1 MADNK
6 KTERKIS
13 KLTKLISKVKIGVR
27 VQVMALVL
35 ICAIAIPMVISIKS
49 SSNYISTYN
58 EVLENLDSI
67 RYIMDETQAQGN
79 RILGYCVVSKNIDQS
94 GETEII
100 VTMQN
105 KIKAVRENI
114 ESDTDK
120 GDKRVEQL
128 EVVENLLNNYIESYK
143 EGLALC
149 DDTFS
154 LAGDTKFYSMVN
166 TAEYLSNNCNKL
178 LSLELERCGQLNAQI
193 LKNFRQSIYNIIVVV
208 IIIIIIS
215 VLLSMAITSSIT
227 VPLKILRKKI
237 SVIAKGDLSGEPIN
251 IETKDEIGELARAF
265 NAMKDNLTNI
275 LLKVSE
281 VSGQIEQSV
290 EFVTGKIEEN
300 SARSEQLSATMDVV
314 MTKMSN
320 QNEETIVAQEKVHTI
335 DSVTERITGN
345 ADRIMENTEQS
356 MIDSQKGNDNME
368 LYTKQL
374 KDVNSIMSQVSEVVG
389 QLGSSAE
396 EMNDIIQT
404 ITNIADQTN
413 LLSLNASIE
422 AARAGES
429 GRGFAV
435 VASEIGNLAEN
446 SSSSAQKIADIISEV
461 QSNSKEMTEKM
472 NIGLKQLDEGNKIAS
487 DTMKNF
493 KNIQNGIQ
501 LVNENVK
508 EILDDIKELSS
519 YVEDVYTTM
528 NSVRTATD
536 ENASMTNEIGD
547 TVHDETDNLIKIQE
561 IMVDLSGRA
570 SQLEETVTHFK
581 LG

>member
-120 GDKRVEQL
+120 GDKRVAQL

-208 IIIIIIS
+208 IIIIIMS

-356 MIDSQKGNDNME
+356 MIDSQKGNENME

-374 KDVNSIMSQVSEVVG
+374 KDVNSIMSQVSDVVG

>member
-6 KTERKIS
+6 KTERKTS

-251 IETKDEIGELARAF
+251 IETKDEIGELAWAF

-356 MIDSQKGNDNME
+356 MIDSQKGNENME

-374 KDVNSIMSQVSEVVG
+374 KDVNSIMSQVSDVVG

>member
-105 KIKAVRENI
+105 KIKAVRKNI

-251 IETKDEIGELARAF
+251 IETKDEIGELAQAF

-320 QNEETIVAQEKVHTI
+320 QNEETIVARK
-335 DSVTERITGN
+335 R
-345 ADRIMENTEQS
+345 
-356 MIDSQKGNDNME
+356 
-368 LYTKQL
+368 Y
-374 KDVNSIMSQVSEVVG
+374 
-389 QLGSSAE
+389 
-396 EMNDIIQT
+396 IQ
-404 ITNIADQTN
+404 
-413 LLSLNASIE
+413 
-422 AARAGES
+422 
-429 GRGFAV
+429 
-435 VASEIGNLAEN
+435 
-446 SSSSAQKIADIISEV
+446 
-461 QSNSKEMTEKM
+461 
-472 NIGLKQLDEGNKIAS
+472 
-487 DTMKNF
+487 
-493 KNIQNGIQ
+493 
-501 LVNENVK
+501 
-508 EILDDIKELSS
+508 
-519 YVEDVYTTM
+519 
-528 NSVRTATD
+528 
-536 ENASMTNEIGD
+536 
-547 TVHDETDNLIKIQE
+547 
-561 IMVDLSGRA
+561 
-570 SQLEETVTHFK
+570 
-581 LG
+581 

>member
-120 GDKRVEQL
+120 GDKRVAQL

-251 IETKDEIGELARAF
+251 IETKDEIGELAQAF

-374 KDVNSIMSQVSEVVG
+374 KDVNSIMSQVSDVVG

>member
-1 MADNK
+1 
-6 KTERKIS
+6 
-13 KLTKLISKVKIGVR
+13 
-27 VQVMALVL
+27 
-35 ICAIAIPMVISIKS
+35 
-49 SSNYISTYN
+49 
-58 EVLENLDSI
+58 
-67 RYIMDETQAQGN
+67 
-79 RILGYCVVSKNIDQS
+79 
-94 GETEII
+94 
-100 VTMQN
+100 
-105 KIKAVRENI
+105 
-114 ESDTDK
+114 
-120 GDKRVEQL
+120 
-128 EVVENLLNNYIESYK
+128 
-143 EGLALC
+143 
-149 DDTFS
+149 
-154 LAGDTKFYSMVN
+154 
-166 TAEYLSNNCNKL
+166 
-178 LSLELERCGQLNAQI
+178 
-193 LKNFRQSIYNIIVVV
+193 
-208 IIIIIIS
+208 
-215 VLLSMAITSSIT
+215 
-227 VPLKILRKKI
+227 
-237 SVIAKGDLSGEPIN
+237 
-251 IETKDEIGELARAF
+251 
-265 NAMKDNLTNI
+265 
-275 LLKVSE
+275 
-281 VSGQIEQSV
+281 
-290 EFVTGKIEEN
+290 
-300 SARSEQLSATMDVV
+300 

-374 KDVNSIMSQVSEVVG
+374 KDVNSIMSQVSDVVG

-472 NIGLKQLDEGNKIAS
+472 NIGLKQLDEGNKIAA

-528 NSVRTATD
+528 NSVRAATD
-536 ENASMTNEIGD
+536 ENASMTTEIGD
-547 TVHDETDNLIKIQE
+547 TD
-561 IMVDLSGRA
+561 S
-570 SQLEETVTHFK
+570 
-581 LG
+581 

>member
-120 GDKRVEQL
+120 GDKRVAQL

-356 MIDSQKGNDNME
+356 MIDSQKGNENME

-374 KDVNSIMSQVSEVVG
+374 KDVNSIMSQVSDVVG

>member
-1 MADNK
+1 MVDNK

-251 IETKDEIGELARAF
+251 IETKDEIGELAQAF

-356 MIDSQKGNDNME
+356 MIDSQKGNENME

-374 KDVNSIMSQVSEVVG
+374 KDVNSIMSQVSDVVG

>member
-356 MIDSQKGNDNME
+356 MIDSQKGNENME

-374 KDVNSIMSQVSEVVG
+374 KDVNSIMSQVSDVVG

-472 NIGLKQLDEGNKIAS
+472 NILFGLIS
-487 DTMKNF
+487 MK
-493 KNIQNGIQ
+493 
-501 LVNENVK
+501 
-508 EILDDIKELSS
+508 
-519 YVEDVYTTM
+519 
-528 NSVRTATD
+528 
-536 ENASMTNEIGD
+536 
-547 TVHDETDNLIKIQE
+547 
-561 IMVDLSGRA
+561 
-570 SQLEETVTHFK
+570 
-581 LG
+581 

>member
-67 RYIMDETQAQGN
+67 RYIMDKTQAQGN

-105 KIKAVRENI
+105 KIKAVRKNI

-178 LSLELERCGQLNAQI
+178 LSLELERSGQLNAQI

-251 IETKDEIGELARAF
+251 IETKDEIGELAQAF

-374 KDVNSIMSQVSEVVG
+374 KDVNSIMSQVSDVVG

-472 NIGLKQLDEGNKIAS
+472 NIGLKQLDEGNKIAA

-528 NSVRTATD
+528 NSVRAATD
-536 ENASMTNEIGD
+536 ENASMTTEIGD

>member
-120 GDKRVEQL
+120 GDKRVAQL

-251 IETKDEIGELARAF
+251 IETKDEIGELAQAF

-290 EFVTGKIEEN
+290 EFVTGKIEED

-374 KDVNSIMSQVSEVVG
+374 KDVNSIMSQVSDVVG

>member
-58 EVLENLDSI
+58 EVLENLDSS

-356 MIDSQKGNDNME
+356 MIDSQKGNENME

-374 KDVNSIMSQVSEVVG
+374 KDVNSIMSQVSDVVG

>member
-1 MADNK
+1 
-6 KTERKIS
+6 
-13 KLTKLISKVKIGVR
+13 
-27 VQVMALVL
+27 
-35 ICAIAIPMVISIKS
+35 
-49 SSNYISTYN
+49 
-58 EVLENLDSI
+58 
-67 RYIMDETQAQGN
+67 
-79 RILGYCVVSKNIDQS
+79 
-94 GETEII
+94 
-100 VTMQN
+100 
-105 KIKAVRENI
+105 
-114 ESDTDK
+114 
-120 GDKRVEQL
+120 
-128 EVVENLLNNYIESYK
+128 
-143 EGLALC
+143 
-149 DDTFS
+149 
-154 LAGDTKFYSMVN
+154 MVN

-208 IIIIIIS
+208 IIIIIMS

-251 IETKDEIGELARAF
+251 IETKDEIGELAQAF

-356 MIDSQKGNDNME
+356 MIDSQKGNENME

-374 KDVNSIMSQVSEVVG
+374 KDVNSIMSQVSDVVG

>member
-215 VLLSMAITSSIT
+215 VLLSMAIS
-227 VPLKILRKKI
+227 L
-237 SVIAKGDLSGEPIN
+237 PI
-251 IETKDEIGELARAF
+251 
-265 NAMKDNLTNI
+265 
-275 LLKVSE
+275 
-281 VSGQIEQSV
+281 
-290 EFVTGKIEEN
+290 
-300 SARSEQLSATMDVV
+300 
-314 MTKMSN
+314 
-320 QNEETIVAQEKVHTI
+320 
-335 DSVTERITGN
+335 
-345 ADRIMENTEQS
+345 
-356 MIDSQKGNDNME
+356 
-368 LYTKQL
+368 
-374 KDVNSIMSQVSEVVG
+374 
-389 QLGSSAE
+389 
-396 EMNDIIQT
+396 
-404 ITNIADQTN
+404 
-413 LLSLNASIE
+413 
-422 AARAGES
+422 
-429 GRGFAV
+429 
-435 VASEIGNLAEN
+435 
-446 SSSSAQKIADIISEV
+446 
-461 QSNSKEMTEKM
+461 
-472 NIGLKQLDEGNKIAS
+472 
-487 DTMKNF
+487 
-493 KNIQNGIQ
+493 
-501 LVNENVK
+501 
-508 EILDDIKELSS
+508 
-519 YVEDVYTTM
+519 
-528 NSVRTATD
+528 
-536 ENASMTNEIGD
+536 
-547 TVHDETDNLIKIQE
+547 
-561 IMVDLSGRA
+561 
-570 SQLEETVTHFK
+570 
-581 LG
+581 

>member
-1 MADNK
+1 MVDNK

-356 MIDSQKGNDNME
+356 MIDSQKGNENME

-374 KDVNSIMSQVSEVVG
+374 KDVNSIMSQVSDVVG

>member
-120 GDKRVEQL
+120 GDKRVAQL

-251 IETKDEIGELARAF
+251 IETKDEIGELAQAF

-356 MIDSQKGNDNME
+356 MIDSQKGNENME

-374 KDVNSIMSQVSEVVG
+374 KDVNSIMSQVSDVVG

>member
-120 GDKRVEQL
+120 GDKRVAQL

-208 IIIIIIS
+208 IIIIIMS

-251 IETKDEIGELARAF
+251 IETKDEIGELAQAF

-356 MIDSQKGNDNME
+356 MIDSQKGNENME

-374 KDVNSIMSQVSEVVG
+374 KDVNSIMSQVSDVVG

>member
-356 MIDSQKGNDNME
+356 MIDSQKGNENME

-374 KDVNSIMSQVSEVVG
+374 KDVNSIMSQVSDVVG

>member
-251 IETKDEIGELARAF
+251 IETKDEIGELAQAF

-374 KDVNSIMSQVSEVVG
+374 EDVNSIMSQVSEVVG

-472 NIGLKQLDEGNKIAS
+472 NIGLKQLDEGNKIAA

-528 NSVRTATD
+528 NSVRAATD
-536 ENASMTNEIGD
+536 ENASMTTEIGD

>member
-6 KTERKIS
+6 KNERKIS

-120 GDKRVEQL
+120 GDKRVAQL

-208 IIIIIIS
+208 IIIIIMS

-251 IETKDEIGELARAF
+251 IETKDEIGELAQAF

-356 MIDSQKGNDNME
+356 MIDSQKGNENME

-374 KDVNSIMSQVSEVVG
+374 KDVNSIMSQVSDVVG

-487 DTMKNF
+487 DTIKNF

>member
-251 IETKDEIGELARAF
+251 IETKDEIGELAQAF

-356 MIDSQKGNDNME
+356 MIDSQKGNENME

-374 KDVNSIMSQVSEVVG
+374 KDVNSIMSQVSDVVG

>member
-105 KIKAVRENI
+105 KIKAVRKNI

-178 LSLELERCGQLNAQI
+178 LSLELERSGQLNAQI

-251 IETKDEIGELARAF
+251 IETKDEIGELAQAF

-374 KDVNSIMSQVSEVVG
+374 EDVNSIMSQVSEVVG

-472 NIGLKQLDEGNKIAS
+472 NIGLKQLDEGNKIAA

-528 NSVRTATD
+528 NSVRAATD
-536 ENASMTNEIGD
+536 ENASMTTEIGD

>member
-6 KTERKIS
+6 KNERKIS

-120 GDKRVEQL
+120 GDKRVAQL

-208 IIIIIIS
+208 IIIIIMS

-251 IETKDEIGELARAF
+251 IETKDEIGELAQAF

-356 MIDSQKGNDNME
+356 MIDSQKGNENME

-374 KDVNSIMSQVSEVVG
+374 KDVNSIMSQVSDVVG

>member
-356 MIDSQKGNDNME
+356 MIDSQKGNENME

-374 KDVNSIMSQVSEVVG
+374 KDVNSIMSQVSDVVG

-570 SQLEETVTHFK
+570 FNDARVFGPGIK
-581 LG
+581 